1 MYIIYLGESYIM
13 SIVALK
19 RKTAVQYE
27 NMSVGRS
34 AFALNGTRRLQG
46 FVGQTSLS
54 RSNPPNVMRGNA
66 IKGHGGCCGTYPVF
80 PLIQPVYCLTEDSNV
95 VKSSVLSNTGMI
107 ATKYRWIRRPAP
119 YSTVKPDS
127 NLNVNTQQQYIANL
141 HNETLASFTGECA
154 ITTKNPIISCNPAK
168 VDSNLNN
175 DLYLRSYYPFDTD
188 FAGKELWNYGSYF
201 SNGTITN
208 NLVATV
214 RPTPIITINSNNYTD
229 VPGQTIISSG
239 SSVDLLYGNY
249 YQAFDGS
256 NATIWHSAVNVY
268 NNGVYTGSASTA
280 ISGVGTVVGEWLQI
294 QSPYQ
299 YVLKQY
305 TLTVRSGQGVRM
317 PRVFYIVGSNNGI
330 TWTPIDSQNYTNNTT
345 GLTTLTINTTANTAP
360 YSYYRI
366 VINALYNS
374 VGATNAEIL
383 DWSMVGAMPN
393 MSLNTAEKIAGTS
406 SLDLGT
412 MPSSYYTFSNQ
423 LPDPYNFTLQFFFY
437 TPSGYTEAI
446 NNRFLSLV
454 LSGGIGGDKFAFYRF
469 GGASRVGIDSNMGA
483 PNGSGGLNLPPTK
496 DGIWHQIVLIVRNG
510 NTEMYWDGV
519 LRNIAASTINGHN
532 TISISF
538 GTILQTPQVAGRQI
552 DELRLYTRA
561 LTETEVMNLYYY
573 RGTLD
578 IPLTCPNTFVAE
590 TAKHIYRDASDYTDL
605 RTKIATSNDV
615 VYVPKS
621 TLNTPFAC

>member
-1 MYIIYLGESYIM
+1 M

-19 RKTAVQYE
+19 RKTAVQYD
-27 NMSVGRS
+27 NMSVGQS

-46 FVGQTSLS
+46 YVGQTSLS
-54 RSNPPNVMRGNA
+54 RNNPPNVMRGNA

-80 PLIQPVYCLTEDSNV
+80 PLIQPVNCLTEDSNV

-119 YSTVKPDS
+119 FSTVKPDS
-127 NLNVNTQQQYIANL
+127 NMNVNSQQQYIADL

-188 FAGKELWNYGSYF
+188 VAGKELWNYGSYF

-214 RPTPIITINSNNYTD
+214 RPTPITTINANTYTYTT
-229 VPGQTIISSG
+229 GQSIISSG
-239 SSVDLLYGNY
+239 SSVELSYGNY

-256 NATIWHSAVNVY
+256 NATLWHSAINVY
-268 NNGVYTGSASTA
+268 NNGVYIGSASTA
-280 ISGVGTVVGEWLQI
+280 ISGVGTVFGEWLQI
-294 QSPYQ
+294 QAPYQ
-299 YVLKQY
+299 YALKQY
-305 TLTVRSGQGVRM
+305 TLTVRSGQAYRM
-317 PRVFYIVGSNNGI
+317 PRVFYIVGSNDGI
-330 TWTPIDSQNYTNNTT
+330 TWNQIDYRNYTNNTT
-345 GLTTLTINTTANTAP
+345 GLSTLTINTTANNTM

-366 VINALYNS
+366 VINALYS
-374 VGATNAEIL
+374 DATYSTNAELI
-383 DWSMVGAMPN
+383 DWSMVGGMPN
-393 MSLNTAEKIAGTS
+393 MSLNTSNKLAGTS

-412 MPSSYYTFSNQ
+412 MPASYYTFTNP
-423 LPDPYNFTLQFFFY
+423 LPDPYNFTIQFFFY
-437 TPSGYTEAI
+437 TPLGYTEAT
-446 NNRFLSLV
+446 NNRFLSVDLT
-454 LSGGIGGDKFAFYRF
+454 GGIGGNRFVYYRF
-469 GGASRVGIDSNMGA
+469 AGAVLGVDNNMGA
-483 PNGSGGLNLPPTK
+483 PNGIGGTNLPPTK
-496 DGIWHQIVLIVRNG
+496 DGVWHQIVLIVRNG

-519 LRNIAASTINGHN
+519 LKNISPSGINAHTTLNIG
-532 TISISF
+532 F
-538 GTILQTPQVAGRQI
+538 GTMLSTPQAPGRQL
-552 DELRLYTRA
+552 DELRVYTRA
-561 LTETEVMNLYYY
+561 LDASEIARLYYY

-578 IPLTCPNTFVAE
+578 IPLTCPSTFVAE

-605 RTKIATSNDV
+605 RTKVATSNDI

-621 TLNTPFAC
+621 TLNTPFTC